1 MAKEADLEKK
11 LTRWAK
17 DNGILTYKFVSPGK
31 RGVPDRIFIRN
42 GKVVFLELKAPGEYP
57 TPLQM
62 REIGVLQNAGVPA
75 VWCDDFKAGKEYLL
89 THLNA

>member
-1 MAKEADLEKK
+1 MTKEADLEKK

-17 DNGILTYKFVSPGK
+17 DNGILTYKFVSPAK

-42 GKVVFLELKAPGEYP
+42 GKVVFLELKAPGEHP

-62 REIGVLQNAGVPA
+62 RELGVLLNAGATAAWV
-75 VWCDDFKAGKEYLL
+75 DDLQDAKTFLL
-89 THLNA
+89 TKFNA